1 MKNHVIQQHIAD
13 DLLSILLCNLI
24 YIMHY
29 YYSES
34 ETAGA
39 AVKTASCVDEPRE
52 YVVNGGAAV
61 TAGVTAGHGP
71 VSSVSSLVW
80 DADQGEQSRV
90 SVTSD
95 ISESGTTSHLT
106 SHDHD
111 NVAESEADVE
121 HHQESLEDA
130 ESEGCEADSLLE
142 GLSSTMNSYSNVD
155 SQRG

>member
-1 MKNHVIQQHIAD
+1 MIN
-13 DLLSILLCNLI
+13 ILCI
-24 YIMHY
+24 IVYIMHY

-52 YVVNGGAAV
+52 YVVSGGAA
-61 TAGVTAGHGP
+61 VTAGHGP